1 MAKSSDVIYLPDGS
15 FDFSGGVDS
24 SLVTTLKSALNP
36 GGLARSQTAWMF
48 NCSVRGGG
56 ILQRTG
62 FQPLL
67 KLLAGGRWQ
76 GDFMYEPDSAN
87 PYLVFQVDGILYRA
101 LLEPPYTVTDLT
113 GGNPVLRNPP
123 GAEMAWFVQGEN
135 YLVVQAG
142 DYYTGPVSITIN
154 SYGQPLV
161 APSTTL
167 PLIWDGTILRRSR
180 GITTVAPAG

>member
-36 GGLARSQTAWMF
+36 GGLARNQLAWMF
-48 NCSVRGGG
+48 NCTVRGGG

-67 KLLAGGRWQ
+67 KLLPGGRWQ

-87 PYLVFQVDGILYRA
+87 PYLVFFGTATI
-101 LLEPPYTVTDLT
+101 
-113 GGNPVLRNPP
+113 
-123 GAEMAWFVQGEN
+123 
-135 YLVVQAG
+135 QAG
-142 DYYTGPVSITIN
+142 ITKNDRHTVPLYTHPMRELTDEEIAGAVARGWCSEKNSMKTMDSDLAWSI
-154 SYGQPLV
+154 V
-161 APSTTL
+161 
-167 PLIWDGTILRRSR
+167 
-180 GITTVAPAG
+180 